1 MISDTPPPRLPNS
14 HCAVLITSIIK
25 MSDLRK
31 SADRST
37 LGHDRFDQKSDRSDQ
52 NPIRAETG
60 MAQINIKR
68 GIERVPGG
76 MMIVPL
82 LLGALVAT
90 FLPGMP
96 KFFGSFTNALF
107 TGALPILAVFYVC
120 MGASIDVK
128 ATPYLL
134 KKGGALFVTKVGA
147 AIVVGVVMGHF
158 LGEQPI
164 SSGLFAGLSTLAVV
178 AAMNDTNGGLYM
190 ALMGQYGRSEDV
202 GAYTIMSLESGPF
215 LTMVTL
221 GVAGLSAFP
230 WPTLVGSILPLVF
243 GMLLGNLDREMR
255 AFLGKAVPVMIP
267 FFALALGASLDL
279 HKVWQA
285 GVLGIGL
292 GIAVVIVT
300 GIPLYLA
307 DRLTGGTGVAGTAAA
322 NTAGN
327 AAAVPAL
334 IAAANPV
341 YAEAAKS
348 ATLLV
353 AACVV
358 VTAILSPILT
368 AAVAKR
374 VQVRRESRE
383 LAR

>member
-1 MISDTPPPRLPNS
+1 M
-14 HCAVLITSIIK
+14 
-25 MSDLRK
+25 
-31 SADRST
+31 
-37 LGHDRFDQKSDRSDQ
+37 
-52 NPIRAETG
+52 
-60 MAQINIKR
+60 QIPIKR
-68 GIERVPGG
+68 SIERVPGG

-82 LLGALVAT
+82 LIGSIVAT

-96 KFFGSFTNALF
+96 KFFGSFTSALF
-107 TGALPILAVFYVC
+107 TGSLPILAVFYVC
-120 MGASIDVK
+120 MGAGIDVK

-134 KKGGALFVTKVGA
+134 KKGGALFSTKVGA
-147 AIVVGVVMGHF
+147 AIIAGIVLGHF
-158 LGEQPI
+158 LGEQPVA
-164 SSGLFAGLSTLAVV
+164 SGMFAGISTLAVV

-221 GVAGLSAFP
+221 GVAGLAAFP
-230 WPTLVGSILPLVF
+230 WPTLLGSILPLAV

-255 AFLGKAVPVMIP
+255 AFLGRAVPVMIP

-285 GVLGIGL
+285 GLLGIGM
-292 GIAVVIVT
+292 GFAVVIVT
-300 GIPLYLA
+300 GVPLYLA
-307 DRLTGGTGVAGTAAA
+307 DRLTGGTGVAGVAAA

-341 YAEAAKS
+341 YTEAAKN

-358 VTAILSPILT
+358 VTSIVSPILT
-368 AAVAKR
+368 ARVARYASAREAR
-374 VQVRRESRE
+374 VQEGNKGMV
-383 LAR
+383 

>member
-1 MISDTPPPRLPNS
+1 
-14 HCAVLITSIIK
+14 
-25 MSDLRK
+25 
-31 SADRST
+31 
-37 LGHDRFDQKSDRSDQ
+37 
-52 NPIRAETG
+52 
-60 MAQINIKR
+60 MAQIPIKR
-68 GIERVPGG
+68 TIERIPGG

-82 LLGALVAT
+82 LIGSLVAT
-90 FLPGMP
+90 FLPDTP

-120 MGASIDVK
+120 MGASINIK
-128 ATPYLL
+128 STPYLL
-134 KKGGALFVTKVGA
+134 KKGGTLLATKVGIA
-147 AIVVGVVMGHF
+147 VLIGIVLGHF

-164 SSGLFAGLSTLAVV
+164 SSGLFAGISTLAVV

-202 GAYTIMSLESGPF
+202 GAYSVMSLESGPF

-221 GVAGLSAFP
+221 GIAGLSAFP
-230 WPTLVGSILPLVF
+230 WPTLVGSILPLAL
-243 GMLLGNLDREMR
+243 GMLLGNLDRDMR
-255 AFLGKAVPVMIP
+255 DFLAKAVPVMIP

-279 HKVWQA
+279 HNVWQA
-285 GVLGIGL
+285 GLLGL
-292 GIAVVIVT
+292 GMGVAVVVLT
-300 GIPLYLA
+300 GIPLFFA
-307 DRLTGGTGVAGTAAA
+307 DRLTGGTGVAGVAAA
-322 NTAGN
+322 TTAGN

-348 ATLLV
+348 ATILV

-358 VTAILSPILT
+358 VTAILAPLLT

-374 VQVRRESRE
+374 VQQRNSVVIPDQKIEPQKQEALR
-383 LAR
+383 

>member
-1 MISDTPPPRLPNS
+1 
-14 HCAVLITSIIK
+14 
-25 MSDLRK
+25 
-31 SADRST
+31 
-37 LGHDRFDQKSDRSDQ
+37 
-52 NPIRAETG
+52 
-60 MAQINIKR
+60 MAQIHIKR
-68 GIERVPGG
+68 AVERVPGG

-82 LLGALVAT
+82 LIGSLIAT
-90 FLPGMP
+90 FLPDMP

-107 TGALPILAVFYVC
+107 TGSLPILAVFYVC

-134 KKGGALFVTKVGA
+134 RKGGALFVTKVGT
-147 AIVVGVVMGHF
+147 AIVAGVVLGHF
-158 LGEQPI
+158 LGEQPV
-164 SSGLFAGLSTLAVV
+164 SSGLFAGISTLAVV

-230 WPTLVGSILPLVF
+230 WPTLVGSILPLAI

-255 AFLGKAVPVMIP
+255 AFLGRAVPVMIP
-267 FFALALGASLDL
+267 FFALALGAGLDL
-279 HKVWQA
+279 YKVWQA
-285 GVLGIGL
+285 GLLGIVLGV
-292 GIAVVIVT
+292 AVVIVT
-300 GIPLYLA
+300 GVPLFFA
-307 DRLTGGTGVAGTAAA
+307 DRLTGGTGVAGVAAA

-341 YAEAAKS
+341 YTEAART

-358 VTAILSPILT
+358 VTAIVSPILT
-368 AAVAKR
+368 ASVARR
-374 VQVRRESRE
+374 VGGKSGAANQDGGAAGEG
-383 LAR
+383 AR

>member
-1 MISDTPPPRLPNS
+1 
-14 HCAVLITSIIK
+14 
-25 MSDLRK
+25 
-31 SADRST
+31 
-37 LGHDRFDQKSDRSDQ
+37 
-52 NPIRAETG
+52 
-60 MAQINIKR
+60 MAQIHIKR
-68 GIERVPGG
+68 AVERVPGG

-82 LLGALVAT
+82 LIGSLIAT
-90 FLPGMP
+90 FLPDMP

-107 TGALPILAVFYVC
+107 TGSLPILAVFYVC

-134 KKGGALFVTKVGA
+134 RKGGALFVTKVGT
-147 AIVVGVVMGHF
+147 AIVAGVVLGHF
-158 LGEQPI
+158 LGEQPV
-164 SSGLFAGLSTLAVV
+164 SSGLFAGISTLAVV

-230 WPTLVGSILPLVF
+230 WPTLVGSILPLAI

-255 AFLGKAVPVMIP
+255 AFLGRAVPVMIP
-267 FFALALGASLDL
+267 FFALALGAGLDL

-285 GVLGIGL
+285 GLLGIVLGV
-292 GIAVVIVT
+292 AVVIVT
-300 GIPLYLA
+300 GVPLFFA
-307 DRLTGGTGVAGTAAA
+307 DRLTGGTGVAGVAAA

-341 YAEAAKS
+341 YTEAART

-358 VTAILSPILT
+358 VTAIVSPILT
-368 AAVAKR
+368 ASVARR
-374 VQVRRESRE
+374 VGGKSGAASQDGGAAGEG
-383 LAR
+383 AR

>member
-1 MISDTPPPRLPNS
+1 
-14 HCAVLITSIIK
+14 
-25 MSDLRK
+25 
-31 SADRST
+31 
-37 LGHDRFDQKSDRSDQ
+37 
-52 NPIRAETG
+52 
-60 MAQINIKR
+60 MAQIPIKR
-68 GIERVPGG
+68 TIERIPGG

-82 LLGALVAT
+82 LIGSLVAT
-90 FLPGMP
+90 FLPDTP

-120 MGASIDVK
+120 MGASINIK

-134 KKGGALFVTKVGA
+134 KKGGTLLVTKVGIA
-147 AIVVGVVMGHF
+147 VIIGIVLGHF

-164 SSGLFAGLSTLAVV
+164 SSGLFAGISTLAVV

-202 GAYTIMSLESGPF
+202 GAYSVMSLESGPF

-221 GVAGLSAFP
+221 GIAGLSAFP
-230 WPTLVGSILPLVF
+230 WPTLVGSILPLAL
-243 GMLLGNLDREMR
+243 GMLLGNLDRDMR
-255 AFLGKAVPVMIP
+255 DFLAKAVPVMIP

-279 HKVWQA
+279 HNVWQA
-285 GVLGIGL
+285 GLLGLAMGV
-292 GIAVVIVT
+292 AVVVLT
-300 GIPLYLA
+300 GIPLFFA
-307 DRLTGGTGVAGTAAA
+307 DRLTGGTGVAGVAAA
-322 NTAGN
+322 TTAGN

-348 ATLLV
+348 ATILV

-358 VTAILSPILT
+358 VTAILAPILT

-374 VQVRRESRE
+374 VLQRNPIDLPEPEIEPQKQEALR
-383 LAR
+383 

>member
-1 MISDTPPPRLPNS
+1 
-14 HCAVLITSIIK
+14 
-25 MSDLRK
+25 
-31 SADRST
+31 
-37 LGHDRFDQKSDRSDQ
+37 
-52 NPIRAETG
+52 
-60 MAQINIKR
+60 MAQIPIKR
-68 GIERVPGG
+68 TIERVPGG

-82 LLGALVAT
+82 LIGSLVAT
-90 FLPGMP
+90 FLPDTP

-120 MGASIDVK
+120 MGASINIK
-128 ATPYLL
+128 STPYLL
-134 KKGGALFVTKVGA
+134 KKGGTLLATKVGIA
-147 AIVVGVVMGHF
+147 VLIGIVLGHF

-164 SSGLFAGLSTLAVV
+164 SSGLFAGISTLAVV

-202 GAYTIMSLESGPF
+202 GAYSVMSLESGPF

-221 GVAGLSAFP
+221 GIAGLSAFP
-230 WPTLVGSILPLVF
+230 WPTLVGSILPLAL
-243 GMLLGNLDREMR
+243 GMLLGNLDRDMR
-255 AFLGKAVPVMIP
+255 DFLAKAVPVMIP

-279 HKVWQA
+279 HNVWQA
-285 GVLGIGL
+285 GLLGL
-292 GIAVVIVT
+292 GMGVAVVVLT
-300 GIPLYLA
+300 GIPLFFA
-307 DRLTGGTGVAGTAAA
+307 DRLTGGTGVAGVAAA
-322 NTAGN
+322 TTAGN

-348 ATLLV
+348 ATILV

-358 VTAILSPILT
+358 VTAILAPLLT

-374 VQVRRESRE
+374 VQQRSPVITPDAGVAPQKQEALR
-383 LAR
+383 

>member
-1 MISDTPPPRLPNS
+1 MP
-14 HCAVLITSIIK
+14 
-25 MSDLRK
+25 
-31 SADRST
+31 
-37 LGHDRFDQKSDRSDQ
+37 
-52 NPIRAETG
+52 
-60 MAQINIKR
+60 IKR
-68 GIERVPGG
+68 TIERIPGG

-82 LLGALVAT
+82 LIGSLVAT
-90 FLPGMP
+90 FLPDTP

-120 MGASIDVK
+120 MGASINIK

-134 KKGGALFVTKVGA
+134 KKGGTLLITKVGIA
-147 AIVVGVVMGHF
+147 VLIGIVLGHF
-158 LGEQPI
+158 LGEQPV
-164 SSGLFAGLSTLAVV
+164 SSGLFAGISTLAIV

-202 GAYTIMSLESGPF
+202 GAYSVMSLESGPF

-221 GVAGLSAFP
+221 GIAGLSAFP
-230 WPTLVGSILPLVF
+230 WPTLVGSILPLAL
-243 GMLLGNLDREMR
+243 GMLLGNLDRDMR
-255 AFLGKAVPVMIP
+255 DFLAKAVPVMIP

-279 HKVWQA
+279 HNVWQA
-285 GVLGIGL
+285 GLLGL
-292 GIAVVIVT
+292 GMGVAVVVLT
-300 GIPLYLA
+300 GIPLFFA
-307 DRLTGGTGVAGTAAA
+307 DRLTGGTGVAGVAAA
-322 NTAGN
+322 TTAGN

-348 ATLLV
+348 ATILV

-358 VTAILSPILT
+358 VTAILAPLLT

-374 VQVRRESRE
+374 VQQRNPVVIPEPEIEPQKQEALR
-383 LAR
+383 

>member
-1 MISDTPPPRLPNS
+1 
-14 HCAVLITSIIK
+14 
-25 MSDLRK
+25 
-31 SADRST
+31 
-37 LGHDRFDQKSDRSDQ
+37 
-52 NPIRAETG
+52 
-60 MAQINIKR
+60 MAQIHIKR
-68 GIERVPGG
+68 AIERVPGG

-82 LLGALVAT
+82 LIGSLIAT
-90 FLPGMP
+90 FMPGMP

-128 ATPYLL
+128 ATPYLI
-134 KKGGALFVTKVGA
+134 KKGGALFGAKVGA
-147 AIVVGVVMGHF
+147 AIVVGVVLGHF
-158 LGEQPI
+158 LGEAPVT
-164 SSGLFAGLSTLAVV
+164 SGVFAGISTLAVV

-230 WPTLVGSILPLVF
+230 WPTLVGSILPLAV

-255 AFLGKAVPVMIP
+255 DFLGRAVPVTIP
-267 FFALALGASLDL
+267 FFALALGAGLDL

-285 GVLGIGL
+285 GLLGILL
-292 GIAVVIVT
+292 GFAVVVVT
-300 GIPLYLA
+300 GIPLYIV

-341 YAEAAKS
+341 YEEAAKS

-358 VTAILSPILT
+358 VTAIVSPILT

-374 VQVRRESRE
+374 VM
-383 LAR
+383 ARGAGVAAKGAVQ

>member
-1 MISDTPPPRLPNS
+1 
-14 HCAVLITSIIK
+14 
-25 MSDLRK
+25 
-31 SADRST
+31 
-37 LGHDRFDQKSDRSDQ
+37 
-52 NPIRAETG
+52 
-60 MAQINIKR
+60 MAQIPIKR
-68 GIERVPGG
+68 TIERIPGG

-82 LLGALVAT
+82 LIGSLVAT
-90 FLPGMP
+90 FLPDTP

-120 MGASIDVK
+120 MGASINIK

-134 KKGGALFVTKVGA
+134 KKGGTLLITKVGIA
-147 AIVVGVVMGHF
+147 VLIGIVLGHF
-158 LGEQPI
+158 LGEQPV
-164 SSGLFAGLSTLAVV
+164 SSGLFAGISTLAVV

-202 GAYTIMSLESGPF
+202 GAYSVMSLESGPF

-221 GVAGLSAFP
+221 GIAGLSAFP
-230 WPTLVGSILPLVF
+230 WPTLVGSILPLAL
-243 GMLLGNLDREMR
+243 GMLLGNLDRDMR
-255 AFLGKAVPVMIP
+255 DFLARAVPVMIP

-279 HKVWQA
+279 HNVWQA
-285 GVLGIGL
+285 GLLGL
-292 GIAVVIVT
+292 GMGVAVVVLT
-300 GIPLYLA
+300 GIPLFFA
-307 DRLTGGTGVAGTAAA
+307 DRLTGGTGVAGVAAA
-322 NTAGN
+322 TTAGN

-348 ATLLV
+348 ATILV

-358 VTAILSPILT
+358 VTAILAPLLT

-374 VQVRRESRE
+374 VQQRNPVVIPESAPQPQKQEALR
-383 LAR
+383 

>member
-1 MISDTPPPRLPNS
+1 
-14 HCAVLITSIIK
+14 
-25 MSDLRK
+25 
-31 SADRST
+31 
-37 LGHDRFDQKSDRSDQ
+37 
-52 NPIRAETG
+52 
-60 MAQINIKR
+60 MAQIPIKR
-68 GIERVPGG
+68 TIERIPGG

-82 LLGALVAT
+82 LIGSLVAT
-90 FLPGMP
+90 FLPDTP

-120 MGASIDVK
+120 MGASINIK

-134 KKGGALFVTKVGA
+134 KKGGTLLATKVGIA
-147 AIVVGVVMGHF
+147 VLMGIVLGHF

-164 SSGLFAGLSTLAVV
+164 SSGLFAGISTLAVV

-202 GAYTIMSLESGPF
+202 GAYSVMSLESGPF

-221 GVAGLSAFP
+221 GIAGLSAFP
-230 WPTLVGSILPLVF
+230 WPTLVGSILPLAL

-255 AFLGKAVPVMIP
+255 DFLAKAVPVMIP

-279 HKVWQA
+279 HYVWQA
-285 GVLGIGL
+285 GLLGIGM
-292 GIAVVIVT
+292 GVAVVVLT
-300 GIPLYLA
+300 GIPLYFA
-307 DRLTGGTGVAGTAAA
+307 DRWTGGTGVAGVAAA
-322 NTAGN
+322 TTAGN

-348 ATLLV
+348 ATILV

-358 VTAILSPILT
+358 VTAILAPLLT

-374 VQVRRESRE
+374 VQRRG
-383 LAR
+383 LAATPQPKPAEQEVLR

>member
-1 MISDTPPPRLPNS
+1 
-14 HCAVLITSIIK
+14 
-25 MSDLRK
+25 
-31 SADRST
+31 
-37 LGHDRFDQKSDRSDQ
+37 
-52 NPIRAETG
+52 
-60 MAQINIKR
+60 MAQIHIKR
-68 GIERVPGG
+68 AVERVPGG

-82 LLGALVAT
+82 LIGSLIAT
-90 FLPGMP
+90 FMPGMP

-128 ATPYLL
+128 ATPYLIR
-134 KKGGALFVTKVGA
+134 KGGALFATKVGT
-147 AIVVGVVMGHF
+147 AIIAGVVLGHF

-164 SSGLFAGLSTLAVV
+164 TSGLFAGISTLAVV

-230 WPTLVGSILPLVF
+230 WPTLVGSILPLAV

-255 AFLGKAVPVMIP
+255 DFLGRAVPVMIP

-285 GVLGIGL
+285 GLLGIGL
-292 GIAVVIVT
+292 GFAVVIVT
-300 GIPLYLA
+300 GIPLYFA
-307 DRLTGGTGVAGTAAA
+307 DRLTGGTGVAGAAAA

-341 YAEAAKS
+341 YTEAAKS

-358 VTAILSPILT
+358 VTAIVSPILT
-368 AAVAKR
+368 ASIAKR
-374 VQVRRESRE
+374 VNAREAARASSRTRE
-383 LAR
+383 ATQ

>member
-1 MISDTPPPRLPNS
+1 
-14 HCAVLITSIIK
+14 V
-25 MSDLRK
+25 
-31 SADRST
+31 
-37 LGHDRFDQKSDRSDQ
+37 
-52 NPIRAETG
+52 
-60 MAQINIKR
+60 AQFPIKR
-68 GIERVPGG
+68 TIERIPGG

-82 LLGALVAT
+82 LIGSLVAT
-90 FLPGMP
+90 FLPDTP

-120 MGASIDVK
+120 MGASINIK

-134 KKGGALFVTKVGA
+134 KKGGTLLATKVGIA
-147 AIVVGVVMGHF
+147 VLIGIVLGHF

-164 SSGLFAGLSTLAVV
+164 SSGLFAGISTLAVV

-202 GAYTIMSLESGPF
+202 GAYSVMSLESGPF

-221 GVAGLSAFP
+221 GIAGLSAFP
-230 WPTLVGSILPLVF
+230 WPTLVGSILPLAL
-243 GMLLGNLDREMR
+243 GMLLGNLDRDMR
-255 AFLGKAVPVMIP
+255 DFLAKAVPVMIP

-279 HKVWQA
+279 HNVWQA
-285 GVLGIGL
+285 GLLGL
-292 GIAVVIVT
+292 GMGVAVVVLT
-300 GIPLYLA
+300 GIPLFFA
-307 DRLTGGTGVAGTAAA
+307 DRLTGGTGVAGVAAA
-322 NTAGN
+322 TTAGN

-348 ATLLV
+348 ATILV

-358 VTAILSPILT
+358 VTAILAPLLT

-374 VQVRRESRE
+374 VQQRNPNVVPEPE
-383 LAR
+383 LEPQKQEALR

>member
-1 MISDTPPPRLPNS
+1 
-14 HCAVLITSIIK
+14 
-25 MSDLRK
+25 
-31 SADRST
+31 
-37 LGHDRFDQKSDRSDQ
+37 
-52 NPIRAETG
+52 
-60 MAQINIKR
+60 MAQFPIKR
-68 GIERVPGG
+68 TIERIPGG

-82 LLGALVAT
+82 LIGSLVAT
-90 FLPGMP
+90 FMPDTP

-120 MGASIDVK
+120 MGASINIK

-134 KKGGALFVTKVGA
+134 KKGGTLLITKVGIA
-147 AIVVGVVMGHF
+147 VLIGIVLGHF

-164 SSGLFAGLSTLAVV
+164 SSGLFAGISTLAVV

-202 GAYTIMSLESGPF
+202 GAYSVMSLESGPF

-221 GVAGLSAFP
+221 GIAGLSAFP
-230 WPTLVGSILPLVF
+230 WPTLVGSILPLAL
-243 GMLLGNLDREMR
+243 GMLLGNLDRDMR
-255 AFLGKAVPVMIP
+255 DFLAKAVPVMIP

-279 HKVWQA
+279 HNVWQA
-285 GVLGIGL
+285 GLLGL
-292 GIAVVIVT
+292 GMGVAVVVLT
-300 GIPLYLA
+300 GIPLFFA
-307 DRLTGGTGVAGTAAA
+307 DRLTGGTGVAGVAAA
-322 NTAGN
+322 TTAGN

-348 ATLLV
+348 ATILV

-358 VTAILSPILT
+358 VTAILAPILT

-374 VQVRRESRE
+374 VQQRNAVVIPEQEIEPQKQEGLR
-383 LAR
+383 

>member
-1 MISDTPPPRLPNS
+1 
-14 HCAVLITSIIK
+14 
-25 MSDLRK
+25 
-31 SADRST
+31 
-37 LGHDRFDQKSDRSDQ
+37 
-52 NPIRAETG
+52 
-60 MAQINIKR
+60 MAQIPIKR
-68 GIERVPGG
+68 TIERIPGG

-82 LLGALVAT
+82 LIGSLVAT
-90 FLPGMP
+90 FLPDTP

-120 MGASIDVK
+120 MGASINIK

-134 KKGGALFVTKVGA
+134 KKGGTLLITKVGIA
-147 AIVVGVVMGHF
+147 VLIGIVLGHF

-164 SSGLFAGLSTLAVV
+164 SSGLFAGISTLAVV

-202 GAYTIMSLESGPF
+202 GAYSVMSLESGPF

-221 GVAGLSAFP
+221 GIAGLSAFP
-230 WPTLVGSILPLVF
+230 WPTLVGSILPLAL
-243 GMLLGNLDREMR
+243 GMLLGNLDRDMR
-255 AFLGKAVPVMIP
+255 DFLAKAVPVMIP

-279 HKVWQA
+279 HNVWQA
-285 GVLGIGL
+285 GLLGLVMGV
-292 GIAVVIVT
+292 AVVVLT
-300 GIPLYLA
+300 GIPLFFA
-307 DRLTGGTGVAGTAAA
+307 DRLTGGTGVAGVAAA
-322 NTAGN
+322 TTAGN

-348 ATLLV
+348 ATILV

-358 VTAILSPILT
+358 VTAILAPLLT

-374 VQVRRESRE
+374 VQQRSPVVMPEPGIEPQKQEALR
-383 LAR
+383 